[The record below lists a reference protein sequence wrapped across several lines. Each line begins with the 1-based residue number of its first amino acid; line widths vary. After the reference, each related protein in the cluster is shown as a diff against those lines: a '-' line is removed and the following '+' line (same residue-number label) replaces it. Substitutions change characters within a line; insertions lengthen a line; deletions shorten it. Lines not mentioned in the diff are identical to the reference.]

1 MLLPHAIA
9 VLFLTASLQPC
20 DSSEASGTRALTLA
34 YQEAPTAGQNV
45 PMGLAVP
52 SATVPA
58 AIVWSSGIEG
68 SGHQDIGNIASSP
81 SNIDPAS
88 TTITVQL
95 GTTGRR
101 GDHKGNVPGGKKK
114 GMSGRLIAVAVI
126 LPIMF
131 IGLLALSVLYLHGAR
146 LVKRPLNTSH
156 SNTSNTARNRAAT
169 LHFENGDSK
178 SDAARAWGDGEGR
191 TSQWVDIELQ

>member
-1 MLLPHAIA
+1 MYFIDSRGTWGKKWYGQYRSDRTVSDAPGACVCVFNLSAYVLVHTPLLFWFALYPTHA
-9 VLFLTASLQPC
+9 
-20 DSSEASGTRALTLA
+20 ALTLA

-101 GDHKGNVPGGKKK
+101 DDHKGNVPGGKKK

-131 IGLLALSVLYLHGAR
+131 IG
-146 LVKRPLNTSH
+146 K
-156 SNTSNTARNRAAT
+156 
-169 LHFENGDSK
+169 
-178 SDAARAWGDGEGR
+178 
-191 TSQWVDIELQ
+191 